1 MAGTL
6 PTTPS
11 FSTLNL
17 RSNDS
22 TQTTRT
28 VNGRQISRSN
38 DTQFWSFTAS
48 YPPMTRAQA
57 GPIMAFIVSQRGQFG
72 TFTVVLPEYGTTA
85 GALGS
90 QTVTTTN
97 SENAGTKT
105 IELTSGSLT
114 LTGALKAG
122 DLVKFNH
129 NKVYMVMSD
138 VDFTSG
144 SATMT
149 IEPGLVAAVSSG
161 VTLDYNDVEMTC
173 RLSNDA
179 QEFTTGLAN
188 IMRYELDVVEDL

>member
-1 MAGTL
+1 MATL

-28 VNGRQISRSN
+28 TNGRQISRSN

-57 GPIMAFIVSQRGQFG
+57 GPIMAFIVSQRGQYG

-85 GALGS
+85 GALTS
-90 QTVTTTN
+90 QSVTVVN
-97 SENAGTKT
+97 NENAGTKT
-105 IELTSGSLT
+105 IEVTSSGLT

-122 DLVKFNH
+122 DLIKFDH

-138 VDFTSG
+138 VDFSAG
-144 SATMT
+144 SATIS
-149 IEPGLVAAVSSG
+149 IEPGLVAPVSTG
-161 VTLDYNDVEMTC
+161 ATVDYNDVEMTC

-188 IMRYELDVVEDL
+188 ILRYELDVVEDL

>member
-1 MAGTL
+1 MATL

-28 VNGRQISRSN
+28 TNGRQISRSN

-57 GPIMAFIVSQRGQFG
+57 GPIMAFIVSQRGQYG

-85 GALGS
+85 GALTS
-90 QTVTTTN
+90 QSVTVVN
-97 SENAGTKT
+97 NENAGTKT
-105 IELTSGSLT
+105 IEVTSSGLT

-122 DLVKFNH
+122 DLIKFDH

-138 VDFTSG
+138 VDFSAG
-144 SATMT
+144 SATIS
-149 IEPGLVAAVSSG
+149 IEPGLVAPVSTG
-161 VTLDYNDVEMTC
+161 ETVDYNDVEMTC

-188 IMRYELDVVEDL
+188 ILRYELDVVEDL